1 VSLLSRDCFAHSH
14 STAGQAHNRSTAI
27 SHSHFTGTVI
37 VFRDLY
43 HCCNQ
48 VATEEKNIL
57 FCLQFKELIPSWLG
71 RLGSSQIWMHERDAG
86 WSHDIHSQEAESHEC
101 YAWIIFYLFAPD
113 PRLWN
118 GIANLGE
125 SFYLSQRNLD
135 TPSQA
140 CSAACA
146 LGGFR
151 AHRVDDSYGPS

>member
-1 VSLLSRDCFAHSH
+1 MNFSSRDKISGKKTQLKEGKVYVLVHS
-14 STAGQAHNRSTAI
+14 
-27 SHSHFTGTVI
+27 
-37 VFRDLY
+37 
-43 HCCNQ
+43 
-48 VATEEKNIL
+48 
-57 FCLQFKELIPSWLG
+57 LG
-71 RLGSSQIWMHERDAG
+71 VQTIMMGKANTRYVR